1 MKLRTLVAA
10 LSAVAA
16 TAAFAAPATYQ
27 LDPSHTYP
35 SFEADHMGGLS
46 KWRGKFEKSSGTV
59 TLDRAAK
66 TGKYGVLVGGRF
78 MVQADG
84 SASIDD
90 LRNAVNAVDAGRLEA
105 LAKSSS

>member
-10 LSAVAA
+10 LSAIAA

-46 KWRGKFEKSSGTV
+46 SGAASSKSP
-59 TLDRAAK
+59 AAP
-66 TGKYGVLVGGRF
+66 
-78 MVQADG
+78 
-84 SASIDD
+84 
-90 LRNAVNAVDAGRLEA
+90 
-105 LAKSSS
+105 

>member
-66 TGKYGVLVGGRF
+66 TG
-78 MVQADG
+78 
-84 SASIDD
+84 SIDVTVQTD
-90 LRNAVNAVDAGRLEA
+90 SIDFG
-105 LAKSSS
+105 LAKMNEHAKSA